1 VPTLKALMQNPRIL
15 PMIIGVMLT
24 AVVGYM
30 ALPPDFIVSVEPIAA
45 RVNTEGSTETK
56 VVVEHRFFF
65 HHYDRQV
72 FLAAPSAP
80 EGIKVR
86 FSQEMASK
94 VPIDSTMTIDV
105 DPRARTGYH
114 IIEIDAIGGDG
125 KEHICKFIINIID
138 NSSG

>member
-1 VPTLKALMQNPRIL
+1 MPALKALMRNPRL
-15 PMIIGVMLT
+15 PPMIIGVILT
-24 AVVGYM
+24 AILGYM
-30 ALPPDFIVSVEPIAA
+30 ALPPDFTVSVEPIAA
-45 RVNTEGSTETK
+45 RVNPGGSTETK
-56 VVVEHRFFF
+56 VVVDHRFFF

-80 EGIKVR
+80 EGIKVG
-86 FSQEMASK
+86 FSQEMGSK
-94 VPIDSTMTIDV
+94 VPFHSTMTIDV

-114 IIEIDAIGGDG
+114 IIAIDGIGGDG